1 MESNNNLKR
10 INEIIKS
17 TINVIE
23 QSRGAIFEIAENA
36 RKEMANLTE
45 EYNRIKAETASVLAE
60 CEELE
65 KKLSQS
71 RKKLAMINSSF
82 DQCSEEQMLKAY
94 QETNDFL
101 VRLAVAREREK
112 QIIIRRNE
120 IERRLKNAM
129 ETVSKADKLVLQ
141 VGTVLSYLSGDL
153 KRIDV
158 HMEKCE
164 TKRQLAISI
173 IRAQE
178 DERRRIAREIHDGP
192 AQALSNVIL
201 IAEICEKL
209 AETDK
214 DKAIDELKSLKEV
227 ARDCLQDVRRV
238 IYDLR
243 PMIIDDLGIEP
254 TLRKYTENFSHQYDI
269 QISLIIKGEV
279 ENIKDKNVI
288 LAIFRV
294 VQECLNNIRKHAK
307 ASLVLINL
315 ECSNKRV
322 NLRIKDDG
330 VGFDISSLKVPDDN
344 ANKGFGIIG
353 MKERIELLG
362 GSFSIESDVGVG
374 TVVRVQLPYD
384 F

>member
-227 ARDCLQDVRRV
+227 ARDCLQDVRSV